1 MKRYDE
7 RAECAECTEG
17 AERRKYGEGA
27 ECAEGAEMRA
37 YADGAGGAEGAVS
50 RVAETAVR
58 ARVNAV
64 TEQVIG
70 AAIDVHGALGPGLLE
85 SAYQACLWHELT
97 ERRTSV
103 ERQKA
108 LPIRY
113 RGIRV
118 SCGYRVDFLVEGE
131 VIVEIKAVHQL
142 EPIHEAQRLSYL
154 KISRCPVGLLI
165 NFNVKQL
172 KTGIRRLVNEL
183 PE

>member
-1 MKRYDE
+1 MYH
-7 RAECAECTEG
+7 EG
-17 AERRKYGEGA
+17 AE
-27 ECAEGAEMRA
+27 
-37 YADGAGGAEGAVS
+37 YAVARVS
-50 RVAETAVR
+50 EASVR

-70 AAIDVHGALGPGLLE
+70 AAIDVHRALGPGLLE

-97 ERRTSV
+97 ERRLSV
-103 ERQKA
+103 ERQRA

-113 RGIRV
+113 KGIRV
-118 SCGYRVDFLVEGE
+118 HCGYRIDFLVESE

-142 EPIHEAQRLSYL
+142 EPIHEAQLLSYL
-154 KISRCPVGLLI
+154 KLSGCHVGLLI